1 MSASVRYAA
10 AYAYSPRGQSEI
22 SVKSRKIRD
31 LVKSAD
37 PVALQSVSKRVLEM
51 VEEGL
56 FPGFFGPDVTLV
68 PIPGRAPIRDQGTL
82 WVSERICRALLQAGL
97 GREVWPALKRAHAI
111 QKSAFAA
118 PGARP
123 DLQTHIDSLQVASGF
138 PPTGKLLLVDDF
150 VTKGRTILAAATVV
164 ARSIPGVEIQ
174 AFAVVRTM
182 GLIPDVEKTKWPVVG
197 EIREEGGDA
206 SRNP

>member
-1 MSASVRYAA
+1 VSASVRYAA

-22 SVKSRKIRD
+22 SVDSRKVRD

-37 PVALQSVSKRVLEM
+37 PAALKSVSERVLEM
-51 VEEGL
+51 IGSGL
-56 FPGFFGPDVTLV
+56 LPGFFGPEVTLV

-82 WVSERICRALLQAGL
+82 WVPDRICRALLQVGL
-97 GREVWPALKRAHAI
+97 GREVWPALKRIQAV

-123 DLQTHIDSLQVASGF
+123 DLQTHIDSLQVTSGF
-138 PPTGKLLLVDDF
+138 PPTTNFLLVDDF
-150 VTKGRTILAAATVV
+150 VTKGRTILAAASVLSG
-164 ARSIPGVEIQ
+164 AFPSAKIQ

-182 GLIPDVEKTKWPVVG
+182 GLVADVEKIRWPVVG
-197 EIREEGGDA
+197 EIRQHDGDA
-206 SRNP
+206 IRDP